1 MSRDS
6 ILVWILILLVGTSLF
21 LSFNIWSQVPGKIND
36 DTHIAEGK
44 KVDLA
49 SVANP
54 GKLLVHLGGSICT
67 VITPSSPLYES
78 TLDFTKKT
86 LASKW
91 AEKKPEPTIH
101 SQEYFIDK
109 KGIEAFFSTPLPA
122 NFIKR
127 LLDIKPF
134 DSTVLDGMMVKSY
147 LIVEDQGVCVYL
159 RDNNDKYFLISQD
172 SNQKELTLTLDKISN
187 SNPIL
192 FAELPSGNQNLKIEK
207 NIYVSLTPFEMSIYL
222 CKDDEIVSD
231 RIAAKFFPDF
241 SITRKIEEK
250 DEAVIYTDGQR
261 GLRVYSDGAL
271 EYSFPGVKEQKKST
285 NFYDALNT
293 AVNFINAHG
302 GWPRDGFLSSF
313 EVVEYESGSYGYS
326 FSFQMRIDGYPLV
339 MEKDYITITVEGT
352 QVRNFYRKVPNIDR
366 PKQHRQDQIISP
378 IKALDMAVLSQKIE
392 KVDNIYQAYTVRDDL
407 IIPVWIIES
416 SNKKVFIQAY
426 MEW

>member
-1 MSRDS
+1 M
-6 ILVWILILLVGTSLF
+6 
-21 LSFNIWSQVPGKIND
+21 
-36 DTHIAEGK
+36 
-44 KVDLA
+44 
-49 SVANP
+49 ANP

-222 CKDDEIVSD
+222 CKDEEIVSD

-261 GLRVYSDGAL
+261 GTSSIQRWG
-271 EYSFPGVKEQKKST
+271 FGV
-285 NFYDALNT
+285 
-293 AVNFINAHG
+293 
-302 GWPRDGFLSSF
+302 
-313 EVVEYESGSYGYS
+313 
-326 FSFQMRIDGYPLV
+326 
-339 MEKDYITITVEGT
+339 
-352 QVRNFYRKVPNIDR
+352 
-366 PKQHRQDQIISP
+366 
-378 IKALDMAVLSQKIE
+378 
-392 KVDNIYQAYTVRDDL
+392 
-407 IIPVWIIES
+407 
-416 SNKKVFIQAY
+416 
-426 MEW
+426 

>member
-1 MSRDS
+1 M
-6 ILVWILILLVGTSLF
+6 
-21 LSFNIWSQVPGKIND
+21 
-36 DTHIAEGK
+36 
-44 KVDLA
+44 
-49 SVANP
+49 
-54 GKLLVHLGGSICT
+54 
-67 VITPSSPLYES
+67 
-78 TLDFTKKT
+78 DFTKKT

-134 DSTVLDGMMVKSY
+134 DSTLLDGMMVKSY

-222 CKDDEIVSD
+222 CKDEEIVSD

-241 SITRKIEEK
+241 SITRKIE
-250 DEAVIYTDGQR
+250 
-261 GLRVYSDGAL
+261 
-271 EYSFPGVKEQKKST
+271 
-285 NFYDALNT
+285 
-293 AVNFINAHG
+293 
-302 GWPRDGFLSSF
+302 
-313 EVVEYESGSYGYS
+313 
-326 FSFQMRIDGYPLV
+326 
-339 MEKDYITITVEGT
+339 
-352 QVRNFYRKVPNIDR
+352 
-366 PKQHRQDQIISP
+366 
-378 IKALDMAVLSQKIE
+378 
-392 KVDNIYQAYTVRDDL
+392 
-407 IIPVWIIES
+407 
-416 SNKKVFIQAY
+416 
-426 MEW
+426 